1 MRIKRFIKKLL
12 HSLPFVQTAN
22 GMRDRS
28 WLERIKTTTSQKW
41 TIGIVTTIL
50 LTFILSPSLQL
61 PLKEYKVGDIAT
73 KEIKSGQDL
82 LVEDQ
87 KSTQEKRIEAEKSVL
102 SVYDYDPAVLTDAEN
117 RIRSTFESL
126 ANSFRKGER
135 GVDQNAL
142 RRKEW
147 ETSFH
152 IPLTQREWQFL
163 ERRRFNPAVGEAA
176 IKQIAPVLKK
186 GVVNDKELLDP
197 DAIKGVV
204 IRNIQSREERN
215 GLPPFTFLDFKEART
230 KLRGQADLVSPSLGW
245 EQQPLILKVAEYFL
259 RPNLTF
265 NKDETEERK
274 AKAKERV
281 APVYFQVKRGEVI
294 LRAGERVQ
302 EEHLFKTK
310 GLKKAQER
318 SHILSILFGLGLLTF
333 LVLASLYQFST
344 KNIRKITLSQKDLLL
359 FSSTLIGALA
369 FLKLFQMI
377 ADVLGGELL
386 AIPSSS
392 YSYLFPIAAGAMLV
406 RIVIN
411 SEVAI
416 VFAVLT
422 SYFSASIMGNQL
434 FFFIFT
440 FVGSVVGAHRVARCE
455 QRSILV
461 KAGLT
466 VGWINLL
473 MILSY
478 YLISGDPFKMALLSD
493 LIMGFLGG
501 ALTSVLV
508 LGIAPIVESFFGY
521 TTDIKL
527 LELANMDNPILKDVI
542 LQAPG
547 TYHHSV
553 IVGSLAEAGAK
564 SIAANPLLARVSA
577 YYHDIGKLKKPLY
590 FIENA
595 GGADNKHD
603 HLTPSMS
610 SLILIS
616 HVKDG
621 VELARENHLG
631 QRIAHIIQQHHGTSL
646 ISYFYQKAKEKENPE
661 MGSLNEE
668 DFRYPGPKPQTKEAG
683 IVMLAD
689 AVEAASRTLSEP
701 TPSRI
706 RGLVQRITNNI
717 FLDGQLEECEL
728 TLKDLQK
735 IEESFSRI
743 LTAIFHQRI
752 DYPAPPTSESPKK
765 SDEDLDS
772 KSAKTYPFKPKKDKK
787 SGPKDIGRLG
797 TS

>member
-1 MRIKRFIKKLL
+1 MLKI
-12 HSLPFVQTAN
+12 TN

-28 WLERIKTTTSQKW
+28 WLERIKTTTFQKW
-41 TIGIVTTIL
+41 TIGIVTAIL

-73 KEIKSGQDL
+73 KEIKPGQDL
-82 LVEDQ
+82 LVQDQ

-102 SVYDYDPAVLTDAEN
+102 SVYDYAPAVLTDAEN
-117 RIRSTFESL
+117 RIQSAFESL
-126 ANSFRKGER
+126 ANSFHKGER

-152 IPLTQREWQFL
+152 IPLTQREWQIL
-163 ERRRFNPAVGEAA
+163 QRRRFNPTVGEAA
-176 IKQIAPVLKK
+176 IKLITPILKK

-197 DAIKGVV
+197 DAIKGVA

-215 GLPPFTFLDFKEART
+215 DVPPFTFLDLKEARA
-230 KLRGQADLVSPSLGW
+230 KLRAQADLVSPSLGW
-245 EQQPLILKVAEYFL
+245 ELQPVILKVAEYFL

-265 NKDETEERK
+265 NKDETEDRK
-274 AKAKERV
+274 TKAKERV

-294 LRAGERVQ
+294 LRAGDKVK
-302 EEHLFKTK
+302 EEDLLKITA
-310 GLKKAQER
+310 LKKAQAR
-318 SHILSILFGLGLLTF
+318 SHLVSILLGLGLLAF
-333 LVLASLYQFST
+333 LILASLYQFSVM
-344 KNIRKITLSQKDLLL
+344 NIRKFTLSQQKDFLL
-359 FSSTLIGALA
+359 FSSALVSMIGL
-369 FLKLFQMI
+369 LKLFQLI
-377 ADVLGGELL
+377 TDVLGGELFG
-386 AIPSSS
+386 IPSSS
-392 YSYLFPIAAGAMLV
+392 YSYLFPIAAGAMV
-406 RIVIN
+406 IRIVIN

-416 VFAVLT
+416 IFAILT
-422 SYFSASIMGNQL
+422 SFFSAVIMGNQL
-434 FFFIFT
+434 LYFIFAL
-440 FVGSVVGAHRVARCE
+440 VGSVVGAHKVARCE

-461 KAGLT
+461 KAGLI
-466 VGWINLL
+466 VGGINLL
-473 MILSY
+473 TILSTR
-478 YLISGDPFKMALLSD
+478 LISGNPFKMDLFPD

-501 ALTSVLV
+501 FLSSIVV
-508 LGIAPIVESFFGY
+508 LGIVPMIESFFGY

-527 LELANMDNPILKDVI
+527 LELANMDHPILKDLV

-547 TYHHSV
+547 TYHHSI
-553 IVGSLAEAGAK
+553 IVGTLAEEASK
-564 SIAANPLLARVSA
+564 SIGANPLLARVSA

-595 GGADNKHD
+595 GGDETKHD
-603 HLTPSMS
+603 HITPSMS

-621 VELARENHLG
+621 LELARENHLG
-631 QRIAHIIQQHHGTSL
+631 QRVAHIIQQHHGTGL

-661 MGSLNEE
+661 MDSLNEE
-668 DFRYPGPKPQTKEAG
+668 DFRYPGPKPRTKEAG

-706 RGLVQRITNNI
+706 RGLVQKIINSI

-728 TLKDLQK
+728 TLKDIRK

-752 DYPAPPTSESPKK
+752 DYPSSQASESPKK
-765 SDEDLDS
+765 NDEDLDS
-772 KSAKTYPFKPKKDKK
+772 KSAKTYPFRPKKDKK
-787 SGPKDIGRLG
+787 SGPKDIGRVG
-797 TS
+797 AS